1 MAWLFLLIA
10 STFEIVWAVGMKYT
24 ENFTRLIPSIITL
37 AGMVL
42 SVYFLNKAMKVLPI
56 GTAYAVWTGL
66 GAVGTVIMGIVLFNE
81 PKDFLRLFYLALILV
96 GIIGLKASSGH

>member
-10 STFEIVWAVGMKYT
+10 SSFEIVWAVGMKYT

-81 PKDFLRLFYLALILV
+81 PKDFLRLFYLTLILV
-96 GIIGLKASSGH
+96 GIIGLKVSSGH

>member
-1 MAWLFLLIA
+1 MAWLFLFIA
-10 STFEIVWAVGMKYT
+10 SLFEVVWAVGMKYT
-24 ENFTRLIPSIITL
+24 ENFTKLLPSVVTL

-42 SVYFLNKAMKVLPI
+42 SVYFLNKAMKTLPI

-66 GAVGTVIMGIVLFNE
+66 GAVGTVIMGIILFNE
-81 PKDFLRLFYLALILV
+81 PKDITRLVYLSLILV

>member
-24 ENFTRLIPSIITL
+24 ENFTRVIPSTITL

-81 PKDFLRLFYLALILV
+81 PKDFLRLFYLSLILV
-96 GIIGLKASSGH
+96 GIIGLKVSSGH